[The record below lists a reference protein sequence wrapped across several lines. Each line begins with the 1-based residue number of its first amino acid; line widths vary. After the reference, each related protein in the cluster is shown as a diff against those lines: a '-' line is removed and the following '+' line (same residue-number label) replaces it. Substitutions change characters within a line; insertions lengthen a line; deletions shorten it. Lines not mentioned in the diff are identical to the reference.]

1 MSDFPLRRLTE
12 DDYLEIERL
21 ATYKSEF
28 YDGVMYPMQPPPG
41 AADMPGATL
50 AHCLIKDNITYL
62 LNSRIRG
69 GPCLALSSDMRV
81 KVNATGLTTYPDV
94 VVLCDAPEFTD
105 PDKPDTLLNPAVIVE
120 VLSDATDEY
129 DRGFKFENY
138 QQIDTLREY
147 VLVAQAEVKVERFV
161 RQPDDTWAVTAFTD
175 PGGSV
180 PFTSVPAD
188 IPLAAIY
195 RHVEFPESP

>member
-50 AHCLIKDNITYL
+50 AHCLIKDNITHL
-62 LNSRIRG
+62 LNSHFRD

-81 KVNATGLTTYPDV
+81 KVSATGLMTYPDV
-94 VVLCDAPEFTD
+94 VVLCDAPDFTD
-105 PDKPDTLLNPAVIVE
+105 SDKPDTLLNPAVIVE
-120 VLSDATDEY
+120 VLSDATDEC
-129 DRGFKFENY
+129 DRGIKFESY
-138 QQIDTLREY
+138 QQIATLREY
-147 VLVAQAEVKVERFV
+147 VLVSQSRFQVERFV
-161 RQPDDTWAVTAFTD
+161 RQPDDTWAVTEFTD
-175 PGGSV
+175 PAGSV
-180 PFTSVPAD
+180 PFASVPAD

-195 RHVEFPESP
+195 RHVEFPDNT